1 MLKHKEYNLTT
12 QAVFIFI
19 SKFIQILFQFL
30 VPIILIRI
38 LSQTD
43 YGIYQKVLFFT
54 ALAIPLF
61 KFHFTAS
68 LYYFFPISKKSN
80 QLNEFISQTYYQLL
94 VICIFGSIIILISFF
109 FLESYFEDKIFYRY
123 IYQILAIIFFTVCS
137 SILENIFILE
147 KKSKLVVIV
156 TSADKFLR
164 TSLLLVII
172 SIYQTIELA
181 LLALIIHGFLRFL
194 FLTIYLFKNYK
205 LNILL
210 IKISNLKTQW
220 NYVMP
225 MGLGLFIGVLGK
237 NADKLIL
244 VWLLTNS
251 DFALYTIGNLSIP
264 LIATVYIS
272 IGNVIMPELAKY
284 SLNKD
289 LDKSLM
295 LWKSMIIKNSIITIP
310 VIFFFIIQAKEIFIV
325 LFTNSYVDSANVFRI
340 IVLTLLIQMLGYGY
354 VLRAFGKTKK
364 ILIAKIYRTTL
375 SLLVGYFLIKN
386 FGIIGAAL
394 TFLFSYFINAI
405 IQLIATKKLL
415 KVSLKEYLPWLDF
428 AKLLGISIIPSIII
442 IYTTSLNWPTVHIL
456 FFNALIYFG
465 VLILLLHSCNY
476 LKKFGYEK
484 ILKNIFSK

>member
-220 NYVMP
+220 NWLP

-442 IYTTSLNWPTVHIL
+442 IYTTSLNWPTVQIL

-465 VLILLLHSCNY
+465 VLILLLHYCNY